1 MAEKLIA
8 KLKGV
13 EQNFPLKQKT
23 TMRVG
28 GEARFFYQA
37 KTIPQLIKAVKIARS
52 LQIPHLILGGGS
64 NIIVSDQGYPGL
76 AIENRTSQIEVQD
89 GQVAVDSGV
98 FLDLLVRSLV
108 EQGRGGLEFLAG
120 IPGTVGG
127 AVINNAGSFG
137 WQINNFLISCLI
149 LDPDSQEKVV
159 SPDKLG
165 FDYRKSALKAQTEGE
180 EFPVILRA
188 VFKVNKSSSEAVMR
202 KINDYR
208 RMREKN
214 QPQQFSAGCIF
225 CNPKIKGDIPKEW
238 QEKVKEGRISAGYL
252 LDMAGAKK
260 LREGGARVSPEHAN
274 FIINPSRAKA
284 EQIKKLADKMKK
296 LVKDKYGISLIRE
309 VEFIGKF
316 D

>member
-1 MAEKLIA
+1 MTEELIA
-8 KLKGV
+8 QLKNL
-13 EQNFPLKQKT
+13 EQNLPLKSKT

-28 GEARFFYQA
+28 GEARFFYRA
-37 KTIPQLIKAVKIARS
+37 EKISQLVKAVKIARS
-52 LQIPHLILGGGS
+52 LKIPHLILGGGS
-64 NIIVSDQGYPGL
+64 NIIISDQGYPGL
-76 AIENRTSQIEVQD
+76 VIENRTSQMEIQN
-89 GQVAVDSGV
+89 GQVATDSGV
-98 FLDLLVRSLV
+98 FLDLLIRNLA
-108 EQGRGGLEFLAG
+108 EQDRGGLEFLAG

-137 WQINNFLISCLI
+137 WQIGNRLVNCLI
-149 LDPDSQEKVV
+149 FDQAGQEKVV
-159 SPDKLG
+159 SPAELDL
-165 FDYRKSALKAQTEGE
+165 DYRKSSLKAQTEGE

-188 VFKVNKSSSEAVMR
+188 VFKVGESSSEAVMR

-208 RMREKN
+208 RIRDKS

-225 CNPKIKGDIPKEW
+225 CNPKIKGDFPGEW
-238 QEKVKEGRISAGYL
+238 RDKIKDGRISAGFL

-260 LREGGARVSPEHAN
+260 LREGRARVSSEHAN

-284 EQIKKLADKMKK
+284 GQVKKLADKMKK

-309 VEFIGKF
+309 VEFIGDF